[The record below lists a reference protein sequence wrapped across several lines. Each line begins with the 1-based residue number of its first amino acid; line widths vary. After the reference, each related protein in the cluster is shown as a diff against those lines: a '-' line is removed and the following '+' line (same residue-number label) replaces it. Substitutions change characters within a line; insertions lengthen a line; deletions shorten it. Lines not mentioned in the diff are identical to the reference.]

1 MAVKKALRHYLV
13 RHGEAKA
20 DMEDPARPLSNR
32 GREEVQRVARR
43 AAILRLEVSQI
54 RHSDK
59 LRARQT
65 AEILAEHLAPRLGI
79 RQIEGL
85 TPGDEPDRVLA
96 ELEAAG
102 EPLML
107 VGHLPHLSR
116 LVSALVLGD
125 SEKEIIWPDAGT
137 MVCLAKTERGFR
149 LLWVFT
155 PELAQT

>member
-1 MAVKKALRHYLV
+1 MAVEKALRHYLV

-20 DMEDPARPLSNR
+20 DMEDPTRPLSDR
-32 GREEVQRVARR
+32 GREEVRRVARY
-43 AAILRLEVSQI
+43 AAILGLVVAEI
-54 RHSDK
+54 RHSGK

-79 RQIEGL
+79 RQIDGL
-85 TPGDEPDRVLA
+85 SPGDEPDRVRA

-102 EPLML
+102 EPFML

-125 SEKEIIWPDAGT
+125 SKAEIIWPDAGA
-137 MVCLAKTERGFR
+137 MVCLAKTDRGFR
-149 LLWVFT
+149 LLWVLT
-155 PELAQT
+155 PELAQA

>member
-1 MAVKKALRHYLV
+1 MAVEKALRHYLV

-20 DMEDPARPLSNR
+20 DMEDSARPLSDR
-32 GREEVQRVARR
+32 GRDEIQRVARH
-43 AAILRLEVSQI
+43 AAILGLEVAQI
-54 RHSDK
+54 RHSGK
-59 LRARQT
+59 VRARQT

-85 TPGDEPDRVLA
+85 APGDAPDRARA

-125 SEKEIIWPDAGT
+125 NEEEIIWPDTGT

-149 LLWVFT
+149 LLWVLT
-155 PELAQT
+155 PELAQA

>member
-1 MAVKKALRHYLV
+1 MVVEKALRHYLV

-20 DMEDPARPLSNR
+20 DMEDPARPLSDR
-32 GREEVQRVARR
+32 GCEEVQRVARH
-43 AAILRLEVSQI
+43 AAILGLEVAQI
-54 RHSDK
+54 RHSEK

-79 RQIEGL
+79 RQVEGL
-85 TPGDEPDRVLA
+85 APSDEPDRVRT
-96 ELEAAG
+96 ELEAAE

-125 SEKEIIWPDAGT
+125 SEKEIVWPDTGT

-149 LLWVFT
+149 LLWVLT
-155 PELAQT
+155 PELAQA

>member
-1 MAVKKALRHYLV
+1 MAVEKALRHYLV

-20 DMEDPARPLSNR
+20 DMEDSARPLSDR
-32 GREEVQRVARR
+32 GRDEIQRVARH
-43 AAILRLEVSQI
+43 AAILGLEVAQI
-54 RHSDK
+54 RHSGK
-59 LRARQT
+59 VRARQT
-65 AEILAEHLAPRLGI
+65 AEILAGHLAPRLGI

-85 TPGDEPDRVLA
+85 APGDAPDRARA

-125 SEKEIIWPDAGT
+125 NEEEIIWPDTGT

-149 LLWVFT
+149 LLWVLT
-155 PELAQT
+155 PELAQA